1 MSTHAF
7 DTLPSFIDG
16 AAVLPEGDRALD
28 LVDPVT
34 GEVSGRAGICGRPE
48 VEAAMTAAA
57 RAFRSWRREATP
69 ARRQEVLLAIADALA
84 ERAEEFAD
92 AECRETGKPRASML
106 EEEIPFCVDT
116 LRFFAGAARH
126 LEGRAAAEYMGGHT
140 SWIRRE
146 PVGVCVGVTPWN
158 YPLMMAVWKI
168 GPALA
173 AGNTVVLKPAETT
186 PTTTVMLAEAA
197 SRVLPPGVLSTVV
210 GDRDTGRLVV
220 EHPAARLVSITG
232 STRAGVQVA
241 QAASADLKR
250 LHLELGGN
258 APVLVFDDADVAAAA
273 AGVVAGGF
281 LNAGQD
287 CTAATRVLVHEGVHD
302 AFVAELARRAAERTT
317 GLPSAENGDF
327 GPLNNAE
334 QFARVTGL
342 LERLPAHAVVETGG
356 HRVGEHGFF
365 LAPTVVSGLRADD
378 EIVREEVF
386 GPVVTVQR
394 FADEAQAVELANGV
408 DQGLASS
415 VWTAD
420 HARAMRVS
428 GELDFGAVWVN
439 SHGELTSEMPHG
451 GFKHSGYGKDLS
463 AYSLEDYTRVKHVM
477 SSLG

>member
-1 MSTHAF
+1 MRIHEF
-7 DTLPSFIDG
+7 DTLPGFVDG
-16 AAVLPEGDRALD
+16 EPLAPADGRVQE

-34 GEVSGRAGICGRPE
+34 GGVAGRSGVFGAGE
-48 VEAAMTAAA
+48 VEAAVSSSA
-57 RAFRSWRREATP
+57 RAFRLWRRGGTP
-69 ARRQEVLLAIADALA
+69 ARRQDALLALADALA
-84 ERAEEFAD
+84 ARAGEFAD
-92 AECRETGKPRASML
+92 AECRETGKPRASVL
-106 EEEIPFCVDT
+106 DEEIPFCVDT

-126 LEGRAAAEYMGGHT
+126 LEGRAAAEYLEGHT

-146 PVGVCVGVTPWN
+146 PVGVCVGITPWN

-197 SRVLPPGVLSTVV
+197 AEVLPPGVLNAVV
-210 GDRDTGRLVV
+210 GDRDTGRLLV

-241 QAASADLKR
+241 RAASADLKL

-258 APVLVFDDADVAAAA
+258 APVLVFDDADPAGAA
-273 AGVVAGGF
+273 AGVVAGAF

-302 AFVAELARRAAERTT
+302 AFVAELTARAAAQVT
-317 GLPSAENGDF
+317 GRPSDQPSDF
-327 GPLNNAE
+327 GPLNNAD

-342 LERLPAHAVVETGG
+342 LERLPGHAVVETGG
-356 HRVGEHGFF
+356 HRVGGEGFF

-394 FADEAQAVELANGV
+394 FATEEEAVGLANGV
-408 DQGLASS
+408 EQGLASS

-420 HARAMRVS
+420 HGRALRVS
-428 GELDFGAVWVN
+428 GELDFGAVWIN
-439 SHGELTSEMPHG
+439 SHGELVSEMPHG

-477 SSLG
+477 SALR

>member
-1 MSTHAF
+1 MRIDAF
-7 DTLPSFIDG
+7 DTLPSFVDG
-16 AAVLPEGDRALD
+16 HPLPAGDARTLD

-34 GEVSGRAGICGRPE
+34 GEVSGRAGVGGAAE
-48 VEAAMTAAA
+48 VEAAMASSA
-57 RAFRSWRREATP
+57 RAFAGWRGRGTP
-69 ARRQEVLLAIADALA
+69 ARRQDALLALADALA
-84 ERAEEFAD
+84 ARAGEFAD
-92 AECRETGKPRASML
+92 AECRETGKPRASVL

-126 LEGRAAAEYMGGHT
+126 LEGRAAAEYLEGHT
-140 SWIRRE
+140 SWVRRE
-146 PVGVCVGVTPWN
+146 PVGVCAGITPWN

-197 SRVLPPGVLSTVV
+197 ADVLPPGVFNVVV

-220 EHPAARLVSITG
+220 EHPAVRLVSLTG

-241 QAASADLKR
+241 RAASADLKR

-258 APVLVFDDADVAAAA
+258 APVLVFDDADVEATAR
-273 AGVVAGGF
+273 GVVAGAF

-287 CTAATRVLVHEGVHD
+287 CTAATRVLVHERVHD
-302 AFVAELARRAAERTT
+302 AFVAELSRLAAAQVT
-317 GLPSAENGDF
+317 GRSPEEAGDF
-327 GPLNNAE
+327 GPLNNAD

-356 HRVGEHGFF
+356 HRVGGKGFF

-394 FADEAQAVELANGV
+394 FTTEEEALALANGV
-408 DQGLASS
+408 EQGLASS

-420 HARAMRVS
+420 HARALRVS
-428 GELDFGAVWVN
+428 AELDFGAVWVN
-439 SHGELTSEMPHG
+439 SHGGLTSEMPHG
-451 GFKHSGYGKDLS
+451 GFGHSGYGKDLS

-477 SSLG
+477 SALR